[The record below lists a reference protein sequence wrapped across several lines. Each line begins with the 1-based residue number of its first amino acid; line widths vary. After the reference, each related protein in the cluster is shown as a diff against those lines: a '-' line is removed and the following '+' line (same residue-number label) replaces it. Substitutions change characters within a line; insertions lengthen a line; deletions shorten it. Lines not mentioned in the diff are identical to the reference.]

1 MKYNVKVVRE
11 FTTWIEVE
19 AQSTEQALY
28 LASYDNP
35 TREKLYSAELEQC
48 NVEDKLITAEPN
60 GTLWARKCDVTGKG
74 MNEGWCFG
82 DGEQY
87 ASTEEAAQEIAEGRG
102 FESVDEAYKHDDCY
116 WTEWEDKSEYQYLE
130 VDGKLIEIQ

>member
-60 GTLWARKCDVTGKG
+60 GTLWARKCDATGQG
-74 MNEGWCFG
+74 MNEGFVFG
-82 DGEQY
+82 DGEKYFSVQSAAIEY
-87 ASTEEAAQEIAEGRG
+87 AQELGYKDL
-102 FESVDEAYKHDDCY
+102 DEAYDDEAYY